1 MHEPF
6 VSQIY
11 GQIVAQITTGAINQD
26 GGRLVH
32 HHRVLCLILTSVTQP
47 TWRECCIY
55 WRNNQT
61 YKVYSKLSV
70 TSSHEF
76 KTRKW
81 NKVQHAYAVRV
92 APPHGRGAECSD

>member
-47 TWRECCIY
+47 TWREYCIY
-55 WRNNQT
+55 WRDNQT
-61 YKVYSKLSV
+61 YI
-70 TSSHEF
+70 F
-76 KTRKW
+76 KTECYYKSRVQKE
-81 NKVQHAYAVRV
+81 KVEQVQHACAVRI
-92 APPHGRGAECSD
+92 AAPHGRDAQCSK